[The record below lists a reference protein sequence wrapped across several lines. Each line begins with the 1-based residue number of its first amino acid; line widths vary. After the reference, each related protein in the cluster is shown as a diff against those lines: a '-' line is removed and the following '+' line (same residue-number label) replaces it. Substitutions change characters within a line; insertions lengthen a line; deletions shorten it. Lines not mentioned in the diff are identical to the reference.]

1 LGEVLSVTDEP
12 MQRAVFF
19 DLGGVIVREDDALYD
34 EFGVAHGLEPGEF
47 YRVMYESTA
56 GKALRL
62 GRISREVWFEAV
74 VEMLRDHWGRAT
86 EQTLRDWW
94 NRPPQLHGPVLEL
107 AAELQK
113 AGVRIGILSNA
124 SGDLAER
131 LVSQFGVELE
141 WDVVLASG
149 AVGLAKPDARVYALA
164 SERIGVPMER
174 CFFVDDLQEN
184 VEGAV
189 AAGMAAYLFEGD
201 YEALRVALGTAGLPV
216 VAG

>member
-1 LGEVLSVTDEP
+1 MEEVLSVTDER

-34 EFGVAHGLEPGEF
+34 EFGMAHGLEPGEF
-47 YRVMYESTA
+47 YRAMYESTA

-74 VEMLRDHWGRAT
+74 VEMLRDHWGSAT

-94 NRPPQLHGPVLEL
+94 DRPPQLHRPVLEL
-107 AAELQK
+107 AVELQK

-131 LVSQFGVELE
+131 LVSQFGVDLE

-149 AVGLAKPDARVYALA
+149 AVGLAKPDAQVYAMA

-174 CFFVDDLQEN
+174 CFFVDDVREN

-189 AAGMAAYLFEGD
+189 AAGREAFLFTGD
-201 YEALRVALGTAGLPV
+201 YEALRSALAAGSLPIA
-216 VAG
+216 AG